1 MTALRQEHAPS
12 EARLWVELWPLL
24 LASAVSLLPFTVYST
39 FLVPISE
46 GAGGDV
52 AAVGALRGLGGLTS
66 LAVGVAAAPLLERFA
81 KQRVSAFALA
91 ILAAGSLA
99 AMHGSFAALTAFCAA
114 IGTATA
120 ILVPALLA
128 SAADRYDDDATSG
141 RAATLVSATQ
151 ALAAVA
157 AGPLIGVVAAQ
168 TGWRGALF
176 MTAAI
181 ATVLAIGFALRPDEH
196 RHPGPPNRSA
206 GYFEAFRQIAGRRIL
221 LALIAAASFRTA
233 ALMGCLAYM
242 AAWYDHAFAL
252 DATLFTLVWT
262 VSGLSFFL
270 GNYFG
275 GRWIGRT
282 EDPHRVAVVLLIG
295 VGVATVGLV
304 LLFAAPS
311 LAPAVAG
318 TALQSAG
325 HAVTAAAITALIVR
339 RGGPVRSAALS
350 VNAAGMSLGTFAGAS
365 LGGAGLALFGYPGVA
380 AALLLPL
387 VAAIAIAAV
396 LASRVKRAL
405 RGTRRPPPRSTFSS
419 TAFDPR
425 LRRCAR

>member
-1 MTALRQEHAPS
+1 MTALRQDAAPS
-12 EARLWVELWPLL
+12 EARLWAELWPLL

-39 FLVPISE
+39 FLVPISQ

-52 AAVGALRGLGGLTS
+52 ATVGALRGLGGITA

-81 KQRVSAFALA
+81 KRRVSAVALA

-99 AMHGSFAALTAFCAA
+99 ALDGGFPSLVVFCTA

-120 ILVPALLA
+120 LLTPALLA

-157 AGPLIGVVAAQ
+157 AGPVIGVVAAQ
-168 TGWRGALF
+168 TGWRGALV

-181 ATVLAIGFALRPDEH
+181 AIVLAIGFALRPDRH
-196 RHPGPPNRSA
+196 REVDRPHRPA
-206 GYFEAFRQIAGRRIL
+206 GYLDAFRQLAGRRIL
-221 LALIAAASFRTA
+221 LALIAAASCRTA

-242 AAWYDHAFAL
+242 AAWYDHAFGL
-252 DATLFTLVWT
+252 DAALFTLVWT

-270 GNYFG
+270 GNYVG

-282 EDPHRVAVVLLIG
+282 GDAHRVGLALLGGVVA
-295 VGVATVGLV
+295 ATFGLV

-311 LAPAVAG
+311 LAAAIAG

-350 VNAAGMSLGTFAGAS
+350 VNAAAMSFGTFAGAS

-380 AALLLPL
+380 AALALPL
-387 VAAIAIAAV
+387 LAAVAIAVAITIRFAVDAAG
-396 LASRVKRAL
+396 L
-405 RGTRRPPPRSTFSS
+405 RQTRKGF
-419 TAFDPR
+419 R
-425 LRRCAR
+425 LRP

>member
-1 MTALRQEHAPS
+1 VTVLREAPPQEATPS
-12 EARLWVELWPLL
+12 EARLWAELWPLL

-39 FLVPISE
+39 FLVPISRS
-46 GAGGDV
+46 AGGDI
-52 AAVGALRGLGGLTS
+52 AAVGALRGLGGITS
-66 LAVGVAAAPLLERFA
+66 LAVGIAAAPLLERFA
-81 KQRVSAFALA
+81 KRRVSAVALTV
-91 ILAAGSLA
+91 LAAGSLA
-99 AMHGSFAALTAFCAA
+99 ALHGSYPALVVFCAA

-120 ILVPALLA
+120 LLTPALLA
-128 SAADRYDDDATSG
+128 AAADRYDDAATSG

-157 AGPLIGVVAAQ
+157 AGPVIGVVAAQ
-168 TGWRGALF
+168 SGWRGALV
-176 MTAAI
+176 MTAAV
-181 ATVLAIGFALRPDEH
+181 ASVLAVGFTVRPDPDRH
-196 RHPGPPNRSA
+196 RDPPGRSA
-206 GYFEAFRQIAGRRIL
+206 SYLAAFRQLAGRRIL

-242 AAWYDHAFAL
+242 AAWYDHAFGL
-252 DATLFTLVWT
+252 DAALFTLVWT
-262 VSGLSFFL
+262 VSGSSFFF

-282 EDPHRVAVVLLIG
+282 EHPHRIGVVLLLG
-295 VGVATVGLV
+295 VIAATVGLV

-350 VNAAGMSLGTFAGAS
+350 VNAAAMSFGTFVGAS

-380 AALLLPL
+380 AALAIPLL
-387 VAAIAIAAV
+387 AAAV
-396 LASRVKRAL
+396 IAVAITVVTSP
-405 RGTRRPPPRSTFSS
+405 RRTGPP
-419 TAFDPR
+419 AV
-425 LRRCAR
+425 

>member
-1 MTALRQEHAPS
+1 MTAVHQAPRREAPPQAAPS
-12 EARLWVELWPLL
+12 EARLWAELWPLL

-52 AAVGALRGLGGLTS
+52 AAVGALRGLGGIAS

-99 AMHGSFAALTAFCAA
+99 AMHGSFAALIVFCAA

-120 ILVPALLA
+120 ILTPALLA

-157 AGPLIGVVAAQ
+157 AGPVIGVVAAQ
-168 TGWRGALF
+168 TGWRGALV
-176 MTAAI
+176 MTAVL
-181 ATVLAIGFALRPDEH
+181 ATVLAIGFALHPDRHRPPARPD
-196 RHPGPPNRSA
+196 RPA
-206 GYFEAFRQIAGRRIL
+206 GYFDAFRRIAGRRIL
-221 LALIAAASFRTA
+221 LALIAAASLRTA

-242 AAWYDHAFAL
+242 AAWYDHAFDL
-252 DATLFTLVWT
+252 DAALFTLVWT

-282 EDPHRVAVVLLIG
+282 ADQHRVGLVLLGG
-295 VGVATVGLV
+295 VVMAALGLV

-311 LAPAVAG
+311 LAPAVVG
-318 TALQSAG
+318 TGLQSAG
-325 HAVTAAAITALIVR
+325 HAVTAAAITALIIR

-350 VNAAGMSLGTFAGAS
+350 VNAAAMAFGTFAGAS
-365 LGGAGLALFGYPGVA
+365 LGGAGLALFGYTGIAVA
-380 AALLLPL
+380 LAMPL
-387 VAAIAIAAV
+387 VAALVIAAV
-396 LASRVKRAL
+396 LSWR
-405 RGTRRPPPRSTFSS
+405 TRPTRTQ
-419 TAFDPR
+419 
-425 LRRCAR
+425 

>member
-1 MTALRQEHAPS
+1 MTTLHQAPRQEAAPS
-12 EARLWVELWPLL
+12 EARLWAELWPLL

-52 AAVGALRGLGGLTS
+52 AAVGALRGLGGITS

-99 AMHGSFAALTAFCAA
+99 ALHGSFTALTVFCAA

-157 AGPLIGVVAAQ
+157 AGPVIGVVAAQ
-168 TGWRGALF
+168 TGWRGALV
-176 MTAAI
+176 MTAAL
-181 ATVLAIGFALRPDEH
+181 ATVLAIGFALHPDRHRPPE
-196 RHPGPPNRSA
+196 RPERPP
-206 GYFEAFRQIAGRRIL
+206 GYFDAFRRIAGRRIL
-221 LALIAAASFRTA
+221 LALIAAASLRTA

-242 AAWYDHAFAL
+242 AAWYDHAFDL
-252 DATLFTLVWT
+252 DAAVFTLVWT

-275 GRWIGRT
+275 GRWIAGT
-282 EDPHRVAVVLLIG
+282 SDQHRVGLVLLGG
-295 VGVATVGLV
+295 VVTAMAGLV

-311 LAPAVAG
+311 LAPAVVG
-318 TALQSAG
+318 TGLQSAG
-325 HAVTAAAITALIVR
+325 HAVTAAAITALIIR

-350 VNAAGMSLGTFAGAS
+350 VNAAAMAFGTFAGAS
-365 LGGAGLALFGYPGVA
+365 LGGAGLALFGYTGIA
-380 AALLLPL
+380 AALAMPL
-387 VAAIAIAAV
+387 VAALAIAAV
-396 LASRVKRAL
+396 LAWR
-405 RGTRRPPPRSTFSS
+405 TRPQRS
-419 TAFDPR
+419 
-425 LRRCAR
+425 

>member
-1 MTALRQEHAPS
+1 VTALREAPPQDAAPS
-12 EARLWVELWPLL
+12 EARLWAELWPLL

-39 FLVPISE
+39 FLVPIARS
-46 GAGGDV
+46 AGGDV
-52 AAVGALRGLGGLTS
+52 AAVGALRGLGAITS
-66 LAVGVAAAPLLERFA
+66 LAVGIAAAPLLERFA
-81 KQRVSAFALA
+81 KRRVSAVALTV
-91 ILAAGSLA
+91 LAAGSLA
-99 AMHGSFAALTAFCAA
+99 ALHGSYPALVVFCAA

-120 ILVPALLA
+120 LLTPALLA
-128 SAADRYDDDATSG
+128 AAADRYDDAATSG

-168 TGWRGALF
+168 SGWRGALV
-176 MTAAI
+176 MTAAL
-181 ATVLAIGFALRPDEH
+181 ASVLAVGFALRPDPARH
-196 RHPGPPNRSA
+196 RDRPGRSA
-206 GYFEAFRQIAGRRIL
+206 SYLSAFRQLAGRRIL

-242 AAWYDHAFAL
+242 AAWYDHAFGL
-252 DATLFTLVWT
+252 DAALFTLVWT
-262 VSGLSFFL
+262 VSGSSFFL

-282 EDPHRVAVVLLIG
+282 EHPHRIGVVLLLG
-295 VGVATVGLV
+295 VLAATVGLV

-350 VNAAGMSLGTFAGAS
+350 VNAAAMSFGTFVGAS
-365 LGGAGLALFGYPGVA
+365 LGGAGLALFGYPGIA
-380 AALLLPL
+380 AALAIPLL
-387 VAAIAIAAV
+387 AATAIAVAITVVTSPRRTGPAA
-396 LASRVKRAL
+396 
-405 RGTRRPPPRSTFSS
+405 
-419 TAFDPR
+419 
-425 LRRCAR
+425 

>member
-1 MTALRQEHAPS
+1 MTAAHQDAAPS
-12 EARLWVELWPLL
+12 EARLWRELWPLL

-52 AAVGALRGLGGLTS
+52 AAVGALRGLGGITS

-81 KQRVSAFALA
+81 KRRVSAVALA

-99 AMHGSFAALTAFCAA
+99 ALHGSFAVLAVFCAA

-120 ILVPALLA
+120 LLTPTLLA
-128 SAADRYDDDATSG
+128 AAADRYADAATSG

-157 AGPLIGVVAAQ
+157 AGPVIGVVAAQ
-168 TGWRGALF
+168 TGWRGALV
-176 MTAAI
+176 MTASL
-181 ATVLAIGFALRPDEH
+181 ATVLAIGFALRPEPTLQQANP
-196 RHPGPPNRSA
+196 RRPPGYRD
-206 GYFEAFRQIAGRRIL
+206 AFRQLAGRRML
-221 LALIAAASFRTA
+221 VALIAAASLRTA

-242 AAWYDHAFAL
+242 AAWYDHAFGL
-252 DATLFTLVWT
+252 DAALFTLVWT

-282 EDPHRVAVVLLIG
+282 GDQHRVALVLLIG
-295 VGVATVGLV
+295 LITATAGLV

-325 HAVTAAAITALIVR
+325 HAGTAAAITALIVR

-350 VNAAGMSLGTFAGAS
+350 VNAAAMAFGTFAGAS
-365 LGGAGLALFGYPGVA
+365 LGGAGLALFGYPGIA
-380 AALLLPL
+380 ASLLLPML
-387 VAAIAIAAV
+387 AAIAIAVPIAT
-396 LASRVKRAL
+396 ATSQHRSA
-405 RGTRRPPPRSTFSS
+405 GGPSTRRSTR
-419 TAFDPR
+419 A
-425 LRRCAR
+425 ARPG

>member
-1 MTALRQEHAPS
+1 MTAVHQAPRREAPPQAAPS
-12 EARLWVELWPLL
+12 EARLWAELWPLL

-99 AMHGSFAALTAFCAA
+99 AMHGSFAALIVFCAA

-120 ILVPALLA
+120 ILTPALLA

-157 AGPLIGVVAAQ
+157 AGPVIGVVAAQ
-168 TGWRGALF
+168 TGWRGALV
-176 MTAAI
+176 MTAVL
-181 ATVLAIGFALRPDEH
+181 ATVLAIGFALHPDRHRPPARPD
-196 RHPGPPNRSA
+196 RPA
-206 GYFEAFRQIAGRRIL
+206 GYFDAFRRIAGRRIL
-221 LALIAAASFRTA
+221 LALIAAASLRTA

-242 AAWYDHAFAL
+242 AAWYDHAFDL
-252 DATLFTLVWT
+252 DAALFTLVWT

-282 EDPHRVAVVLLIG
+282 ADQHRVGLVLLGG
-295 VGVATVGLV
+295 VVMAALGLV

-311 LAPAVAG
+311 LAPAVVG
-318 TALQSAG
+318 TGLQSAG
-325 HAVTAAAITALIVR
+325 HAVTAAAITALIIR

-350 VNAAGMSLGTFAGAS
+350 VNAAAMAFGTFAGAS
-365 LGGAGLALFGYPGVA
+365 LGGAGLALFGYTGIAVA
-380 AALLLPL
+380 LAMPL
-387 VAAIAIAAV
+387 VAALVIAAV
-396 LASRVKRAL
+396 LSWR
-405 RGTRRPPPRSTFSS
+405 TRPTRTQ
-419 TAFDPR
+419 
-425 LRRCAR
+425 